1 MIPGLI
7 QRGHL
12 FAGLP
17 SPATGEVFE
26 ELLRCRNLRIERITS
41 SGKPEPVLYDQ
52 AHDEWV
58 LLLSG
63 EARLEIAGEA
73 ITLSRGDYIF
83 IPAHT
88 PHRVLQT
95 AQTSVEPTSAD
106 PGCTWLAIHLE
117 A

>member
-1 MIPGLI
+1 
-7 QRGHL
+7 
-12 FAGLP
+12 
-17 SPATGEVFE
+17 
-26 ELLRCRNLRIERITS
+26 
-41 SGKPEPVLYDQ
+41 
-52 AHDEWV
+52 V

-63 EARLEIAGEA
+63 KARLEIAGETFA
-73 ITLSRGDYIF
+73 LSSGDYLF

-95 AQTSVEPTSAD
+95 SVEPTATE